1 MGVAQYVHPA
11 RDGDVRRYGERP
23 GRCGDGYRLFQRR
36 RGRFAAGRLLTQ
48 PVRSPRLLV
57 SRLMA
62 FVVSIN
68 EPPPMATKPSHSVSR
83 ANPLVVR

>member
-1 MGVAQYVHPA
+1 MGVAQYVYLA
-11 RDGDVRRYGERP
+11 RGGDVRGMVIVP
-23 GRCGDGYRLFQRR
+23 AVVGTATGCFSGAVGALPSV
-36 RGRFAAGRLLTQ
+36 GLLTQ
-48 PVRSPRLLV
+48 PIRSPGLVV